1 MNKHSSRFVAF
12 LCHLLIS
19 CMINAFSDDVVCTGV
34 KTFRAFDAGFANPQ
48 VKCLPKGEKRE
59 RMSSHPRSPASRR
72 FRSIRLRFV
81 SGSGAQVRGA
91 FLPPVAET

>member
-1 MNKHSSRFVAF
+1 M
-12 LCHLLIS
+12 LIS
-19 CMINAFSDDVVCTGV
+19 CLLNAFGDDVVCSGV
-34 KTFRAFDAGFANPQ
+34 QTFRAFDAGFAIPQ
-48 VKCLPKGEKRE
+48 AKCLPKGEKRE
-59 RMSSHPRSPASRR
+59 RMSSHPRSPANRR